1 MPVHDWGRVPAGIF
15 HAFHHEWIA
24 DISRALNDG
33 LLPPAYYALPEQ
45 MAGRFGPDVLA
56 LEQQIEESVE
66 SAPPAQADG
75 GPVALLDAPPKVRQT
90 AEAEGD
96 FYRRKQK
103 QVTIR
108 HVSGHRLVAMIEIVS
123 PGNKSSRGALLDF
136 VEKAADLLDRRI
148 HLLIIDVQPR
158 TPRDTNGIHGAIWRE
173 YAGEK
178 YRAPADEPLT
188 LVSYEAATA
197 VRAYIE
203 PLPCGGVLTPMPL
216 YLEPRGYLLV
226 PLEETYTTA
235 FAAMPRYWREALEKK

>member
-1 MPVHDWGRVPAGIF
+1 MAVHDWGRVPTPIF

-33 LLPPAYYALPEQ
+33 LLPSAYYALPEQ

-56 LEQQIEESVE
+56 LEQRTAESSE
-66 SAPPAQADG
+66 SPVPAETDG
-75 GPVALLDAPPKVRQT
+75 GPIALLDAPPRVRQT
-90 AEAEGD
+90 AEAEAG

-103 QVTIR
+103 HLAIR
-108 HVSGHRLVAMIEIVS
+108 HVSGHRLVAMMEVVS
-123 PGNKSSRGALLDF
+123 PGNKASRGDLREF

-158 TPRDTNGIHGAIWRE
+158 TRYDPNGIHGAIWKE

-178 YRAPADEPLT
+178 YRAPPEEPLT
-188 LVSYEAATA
+188 LVSYEAAMT

-203 PLPCGGVLTPMPL
+203 PICVGGVLTPMPL
-216 YLEPRGYLLV
+216 YLEPRGYVLV

-235 FAAMPRYWREALEKK
+235 FAAMPRYWREILEKK